1 MTSSREGQGPPPEA
15 AKAAGPP
22 QAAKPAGSSPR
33 ASTAFTGHEE
43 RWQAR
48 LGKLRDVVRQE
59 LVARQLAAELG
70 PPPVRIIDLGCGQG
84 TQAVRLAR
92 RGYEVTGVDASAELL
107 ARFERDLAAE
117 PAEVRARVRVE
128 RGLIENWAERSGV
141 SAAGTVLCHGVLMYA
156 ADPDPVLRVIA
167 GLTAPGGMASLLV
180 RNGDALAMRPG
191 LLGDWA
197 ACGQAFGSVT
207 YANRIGVTARADRL
221 ADLTARLAGYGLDVT
236 AWYGVRVF
244 TDTAPGDAEP
254 PPDLEALLACEERA
268 GRTDPY
274 RQVAAL
280 LHVIARRP
288 D

>member
-1 MTSSREGQGPPPEA
+1 VSTS
-15 AKAAGPP
+15 
-22 QAAKPAGSSPR
+22 
-33 ASTAFTGHEE
+33 FTGHEG

-59 LVARQLAAELG
+59 VVARQLAAELA

-84 TQAVRLAR
+84 TQALRLAR
-92 RGYEVTGVDASAELL
+92 RGYEVTGVDASADLL

-128 RGLIENWAERSGV
+128 RELIEDWSERSGV
-141 SAAGTVLCHGVLMYA
+141 PPARAVLCHGVLMYA
-156 ADPDPVLRVIA
+156 ADPDPLVRAIA
-167 GLTAPGGMASLLV
+167 ALTAPGGMASLLV
-180 RNGDALAMRPG
+180 RNGDGLAMRPG

-197 ACGQAFGSVT
+197 SCAAAFGSVT
-207 YANRIGVTARADRL
+207 YANRIGATARADRL
-221 ADLTARLAGYGLDVT
+221 ADLTGRLASHGLEVT

-254 PPDLEALLACEERA
+254 PPDLEALLACEEQA

-274 RQVAAL
+274 RRVAAL
-280 LHVIARRP
+280 LHVIARRAGR
-288 D
+288 

>member
-1 MTSSREGQGPPPEA
+1 M
-15 AKAAGPP
+15 
-22 QAAKPAGSSPR
+22 
-33 ASTAFTGHEE
+33 STAFTGREG

-59 LVARQLAAELG
+59 LVARQLAAELA
-70 PPPVRIIDLGCGQG
+70 PPPVRIIDCGCGQG
-84 TQAVRLAR
+84 TQALRLAR

-117 PAEVRARVRVE
+117 PAEVRARVRVQ
-128 RGLIENWAERSGV
+128 RGLIEHLPERPVASRFE
-141 SAAGTVLCHGVLMYA
+141 AALCHGVLMYLP
-156 ADPDPVLRVIA
+156 DPDPVLRAIA
-167 GLTAPGGMASLLV
+167 GQTAPGGMVSLLV

-191 LLGDWA
+191 LAGDWA
-197 ACGQAFGSVT
+197 TCAGAFGSVS
-207 YANRIGVTARADRL
+207 YPNRIGATARADRL
-221 ADLTARLAGYGLDVT
+221 ADLTARLAQCGLEVT

-244 TDTAPGDAEP
+244 TDLAPDDAEP
-254 PPDLEALLACEERA
+254 PPDLQALLACEEQA

-288 D
+288 A